1 MRRSREECGPKGRG
15 KPLGSHVKGGSVKK
29 VAVKSGISTS
39 SDACEACSDVEGHM
53 CDVICTK

>member
-1 MRRSREECGPKGRG
+1 MKSVGQKEEGNL
-15 KPLGSHVKGGSVKK
+15 LGSHVKGGSVKK
-29 VAVKSGISTS
+29 VAVKSGSTS